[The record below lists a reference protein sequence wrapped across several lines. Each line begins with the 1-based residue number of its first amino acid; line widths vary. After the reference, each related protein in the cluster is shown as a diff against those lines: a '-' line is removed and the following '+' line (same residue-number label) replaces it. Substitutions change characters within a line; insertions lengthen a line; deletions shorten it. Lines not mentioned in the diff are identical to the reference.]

1 MIVSI
6 IGRLVT
12 PQPVVFFPRQLRIS
26 SYEVPGRRH
35 SRPVP
40 EATDLFSRC
49 TAPMTLHYP
58 AGPRAQPPA
67 TCHLSQGSPLAAG
80 STKCFVFADKQYC
93 E

>member
-1 MIVSI
+1 
-6 IGRLVT
+6 
-12 PQPVVFFPRQLRIS
+12 
-26 SYEVPGRRH
+26 
-35 SRPVP
+35 
-40 EATDLFSRC
+40 
-49 TAPMTLHYP
+49 MTLHYP